1 MSYLQYDTEKMIE
14 VKQAYVNAVSKME
27 DIKSKMQ
34 KMVDDVKEGWDTEAG
49 DWSHCHTRDYNT
61 RDGWRLSA
69 DYDCFYPVCKCVFLI
84 SSFWFLF
91 QI

>member
-34 KMVDDVKEGWDTEAG
+34 KMVDDAKEGWDT
-49 DWSHCHTRDYNT
+49 
-61 RDGWRLSA
+61 
-69 DYDCFYPVCKCVFLI
+69 
-84 SSFWFLF
+84 
-91 QI
+91 